1 MHLSLRFLL
10 SRNLASS
17 NYHIC
22 GRLCLVAQ
30 LCPIL
35 CDPVDLPGSS
45 VPGDSPGKNTGVG
58 CHSLLQGVFPTQELN
73 LGLPRFI
80 AGRFLTI
87 WATRE
92 TEHKDEWEIRCTK
105 GVAELIYHNR
115 LRFWIHNCHLLPVW
129 HIWASLGLSSFSC
142 RIRLLSARDW
152 LFMSPQRL
160 YVDTLI
166 PHIMVFTDGAFGR
179 SLG

>member
-10 SRNLASS
+10 SRNLAWSS
-17 NYHIC
+17 YHIC

-35 CDPVDLPGSS
+35 CDPVGPPGSS
-45 VPGDSPGKNTGVG
+45 ALGDSLGKNTGVG
-58 CHSLLQGVFPTQELN
+58 CHALLQGFSQPRNQTQVSH
-73 LGLPRFI
+73 I
-80 AGRFLTI
+80 AGSFLTI

-92 TEHKDEWEIRCTK
+92 TEYKDEQKIRCTK
-105 GVAELIYHNR
+105 GVAELIYHNS
-115 LRFWIHNCHLLPVW
+115 RFWIQNCHLLPVW
-129 HIWASLGLSSFSC
+129 HRWASLGLSSSSC
-142 RIRLLSARDW
+142 RIRLLCARNW
-152 LFMSPQRL
+152 RFMSPQRL

-166 PHIMVFTDGAFGR
+166 PHMIVFTEGAFGR